1 MNGKKQNKLPRR
13 WGEERVRTVL
23 AHYDRQT
30 EDEVASEIDAAFE
43 KPGHAILAIPVELV
57 AKVRT
62 LVAKKRSTKQAQRAS
77 IPRTKRAATK

>member
-1 MNGKKQNKLPRR
+1 MPTAIAKTIMNGRMQNKLPRR

-43 KPGHAILAIPVELV
+43 KMDRELPSPSDPVLV
-57 AKVRT
+57 RVM
-62 LVAKKRSTKQAQRAS
+62 
-77 IPRTKRAATK
+77 P